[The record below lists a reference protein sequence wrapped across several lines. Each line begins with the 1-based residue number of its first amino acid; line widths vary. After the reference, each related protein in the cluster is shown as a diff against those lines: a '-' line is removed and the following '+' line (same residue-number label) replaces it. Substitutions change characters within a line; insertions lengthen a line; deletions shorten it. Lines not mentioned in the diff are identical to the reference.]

1 MSALLVEIKSYS
13 ARIMISVWENEP
25 KLEETKILF
34 CVTRSRI
41 GHVLRS
47 RYCHVSFHNYNN
59 YWIVPFTSY
68 VINRKDIAKIC
79 VEHRDFPWDD
89 QCLIYF
95 SVSMDLESVVRLS
108 IFQTKIHPICKFPA
122 SQLLLVGAGKKKLVT
137 IISQSHTCAWLLILI
152 LIN

>member
-41 GHVLRS
+41 GHALRS

-89 QCLIYF
+89 QRLIYF
-95 SVSMDLESVVRLS
+95 SVSMNLESVVRLS
-108 IFQTKIHPICKFPA
+108 I
-122 SQLLLVGAGKKKLVT
+122 
-137 IISQSHTCAWLLILI
+137 IISNQDSSYMQISGKSAFVGRCNLQSK
-152 LIN
+152 N